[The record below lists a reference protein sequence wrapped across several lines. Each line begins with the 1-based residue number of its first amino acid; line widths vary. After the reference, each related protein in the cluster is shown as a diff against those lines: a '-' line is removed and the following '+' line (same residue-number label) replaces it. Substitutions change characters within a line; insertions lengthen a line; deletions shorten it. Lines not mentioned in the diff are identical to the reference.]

1 MNKILEL
8 KGTFQ
13 HHQKEAGYSF
23 PSFPKRE
30 NKKVDVKKLKKII
43 KDLEFISKFW
53 NGNNV
58 IKGALVQVNY
68 DRVLAKTHRIVRLLS
83 DGSSSDMNKKIVGAK
98 YRKEDKMKHS
108 IVYYIDRESI
118 NFTIDDINKCIK
130 VLKTHFNSSISRD
143 QLNGIKSKDKRLMNL
158 ISKTAFVNIVVDSYF
173 VESISLP
180 DTPEKSIKDT
190 IITSFFNI
198 DIDLKNIFQ
207 NLDLIFDSYPEKIDD
222 NTFILTNRQYNDIVD
237 KAPYIISMELDN
249 ISDIEINESKSSE
262 GKEPTIPK
270 PNNEPTI
277 GVIDWPFNKNVYF
290 SDWVDYR
297 NETGLSEEYLM
308 PADMLHGT
316 KVDSIIVDG
325 PSNNPNLDDGCG
337 RFQVRHFG
345 IVYERR
351 TNTGNILKKIKKIV
365 EENKDIK
372 VWNLSIGS
380 MNEIN
385 ENYISPIASE
395 LDKIQYENDMIFIVA
410 GTNDK
415 EKMLKKRI
423 GDPADS
429 INSLVV
435 NSISIDDKKIANYSR
450 KGPVLSFYE
459 KPDVCY
465 YGGTDD
471 KPLVVWNGI
480 NKSEGIGTSFAAPW
494 VARKIAFLIHRMGL
508 SKEIAKAIIID
519 STLSWDKNDTKSH
532 FYGHG
537 IVPIKINDIL
547 SSKEDEIKFYINETA
562 TLFNNFS
569 YDIPVPLEN
578 SSFPYVSRATL
589 CYFSKCSR
597 NQGVDYNDIELDLH
611 FGIKTPKGI
620 KTINDNKQNVEGD
633 GYCDEE
639 TARKYFR
646 KWDNVK
652 IVSEKYSRRKEA
664 KPSSGKDDSWALSVN
679 KTGRFKEPN
688 HDSVNYGIV
697 ITLKEINGINRMQEF
712 LRLCH
717 NKGWLYNFLDID
729 NMNNIY
735 INSEEKIELE

>member
-13 HHQKEAGYSF
+13 HRQKETGYSS
-23 PSFPKRE
+23 PSFPKKE
-30 NKKVDVKKLKKII
+30 NKKVDLTKLNKLI
-43 KDLEFISKFW
+43 KDLVFISKFW
-53 NGNNV
+53 NENTV

-83 DGSSSDMNKKIVGAK
+83 DGSSFDMNKKIVGAK
-98 YRKEDKMKHS
+98 YRINDKMKHS
-108 IVYYIDRESI
+108 IVYYIDRKTIDS
-118 NFTIDDINKCIK
+118 TIDDIKKCVKI
-130 VLKTHFNSSISRD
+130 LKTNFHSSINRL
-143 QLNGIKSKDKRLMNL
+143 QLNSIKSKDVRLMSL
-158 ISKTAFVNIVVDSYF
+158 MSKTAFVNIIVDSYF
-173 VESISLP
+173 VESFSLP
-180 DTPEKSIKDT
+180 DAPEKSVKDT
-190 IITSFFNI
+190 ILTSFYNI
-198 DIDLKNIFQ
+198 DIDLKDIFR

-237 KAPYIISMELDN
+237 KAPYIISMELEN
-249 ISDIEINESKSSE
+249 ISDIEISETKSIKA
-262 GKEPTIPK
+262 KEPSIPK
-270 PNNEPTI
+270 PSNEPTI
-277 GVIDWPFNKNVYF
+277 GVIDWPFNKKVYF

-297 NETGLSEEYLM
+297 NETGLGEEYLI
-308 PADMLHGT
+308 PEDMLHGT

-325 PSNNPNLDDGCG
+325 PINNPDLDDGCG
-337 RFQVRHFG
+337 RFRVRHFG

-351 TNTGNILKKIKKIV
+351 ANTGTILKKIKKVV

-410 GTNDK
+410 GTNDE
-415 EKMLKKRI
+415 EKTLKKRI

-435 NSISIDDKKIANYSR
+435 NSVSTKNKGIANYSR

-465 YGGTDD
+465 YGGTDE
-471 KPLVVWNGI
+471 KPLVVWDGI

-494 VARKIAFLIHRMGL
+494 IARKIAFLIHKMGL

-519 STLSWDKNDTKSH
+519 STLSWNKNDINTN
-532 FYGHG
+532 FCGHG
-537 IVPIKINDIL
+537 IVPIKIDEIL
-547 SSKEDEIKFYINETA
+547 STKEDEIKFYINETA

-569 YDIPVPLEN
+569 YEIPVPLDN

-611 FGIKTPKGI
+611 FGIMTPDGI

-652 IVSEKYSRRKEA
+652 IVSEKYSARKES
-664 KPSSGKDDSWALSVN
+664 KPSSGKNDSWALSIK
-679 KTGRFKEPN
+679 KTGRFREPN
-688 HDSVNYGIV
+688 CDSINYGVV
-697 ITLKEINGINRMQEF
+697 ITLKEINGINRIQEF

-735 INSEEKIELE
+735 ANSEEKIELE